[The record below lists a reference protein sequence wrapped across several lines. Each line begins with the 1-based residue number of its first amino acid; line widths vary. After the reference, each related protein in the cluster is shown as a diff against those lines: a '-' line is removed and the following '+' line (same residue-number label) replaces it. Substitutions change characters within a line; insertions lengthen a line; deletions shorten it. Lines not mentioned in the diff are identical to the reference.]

1 MLCCGRIDSL
11 RTGGPLCCASADTQ
25 IKRCEVPVKQAY
37 EPFADVA
44 CEPEIE
50 EAMTLKE
57 EAMTLQIGLI
67 GASGFVIASDRLVQ
81 KQQYLN
87 LKTPM
92 HSSRTKKIQVFLEH
106 GLVLAYAGQNPPT
119 LFGYKL
125 RDAWGTVSSDETVR
139 RASDKWFQEN
149 PTCHVTRESEIIIG
163 HVGDAMLW
171 HVSGV
176 LNKAT
181 VMQYD
186 KDTVMQYDKAITRNS
201 LSLAPFLTEH
211 FYDPNLPISTLETLA
226 ALTIWYG
233 ERQGNTTIRGLDGVT
248 CENGI
253 IEEWSAEKIAKMNQR
268 CELIHAR
275 IKAAIVES

>member
-1 MLCCGRIDSL
+1 
-11 RTGGPLCCASADTQ
+11 
-25 IKRCEVPVKQAY
+25 VKQVY
-37 EPFADVA
+37 ESFADVA
-44 CEPEIE
+44 CEPETE
-50 EAMTLKE
+50 KAMTLKE

-81 KQQYLN
+81 KQQYR
-87 LKTPM
+87 KTPM
-92 HSSRTKKIQVFLEH
+92 HSSRTKKIQVFPEH

-119 LFGYKL
+119 SFGYKL
-125 RDAWGTVSSDETVR
+125 RDAWGAVSSDETVR
-139 RASDKWFQEN
+139 RASDKWFEEN
-149 PTCHVTRESEIIIG
+149 STGHVTRESEIIVG
-163 HVGDAMLW
+163 HVGDAVLW
-171 HVSGV
+171 HVVGV

-181 VMQYD
+181 VMQF
-186 KDTVMQYDKAITRNS
+186 DKAITRNS

-248 CENGI
+248 CENGK

-275 IKAAIVES
+275 VQAAIIES